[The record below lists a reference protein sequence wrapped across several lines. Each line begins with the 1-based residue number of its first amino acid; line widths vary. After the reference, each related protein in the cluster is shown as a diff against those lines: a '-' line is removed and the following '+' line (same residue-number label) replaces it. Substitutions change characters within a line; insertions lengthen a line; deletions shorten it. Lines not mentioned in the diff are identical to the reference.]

1 MRARVLAAAILV
13 ALPLAV
19 QARHDEQGRGQG
31 SGGAADALNFR
42 ASAPVDFTGY
52 WVSMITDDW
61 RYRMLTP
68 PKGNVDYL
76 PVTPEAR
83 RMAEQW
89 DPVRDEAAGE
99 QCRGYGAVG
108 VMRLPGR
115 LHITW
120 EGDTVLKLETDAG
133 TQTRRFV
140 FGTTEP
146 AAAPTW
152 QGTSEARWVRP
163 INRAAGTANLAQGE
177 LRVRTTNMRPGYIRK
192 NGIPYSAN
200 AVLTENYVRL
210 VDDDRTEYLALTQM
224 VEDAIYL
231 AQPVIRTML
240 FRKQQDAS
248 GWNPTSC
255 SAR

>member
-1 MRARVLAAAILV
+1 MRAGLLAAAVLV
-13 ALPLAV
+13 VLPALPA
-19 QARHDEQGRGQG
+19 QADRGQEAGRG
-31 SGGAADALNFR
+31 STSSNFR
-42 ASAPVDFTGY
+42 TSAPVDLTGY
-52 WVSMITDDW
+52 WVSLVTDDW

-83 RMAEQW
+83 RVAEQW
-89 DPVRDEAAGE
+89 DPAGDEAAGE

-120 EGDTVLKLETDAG
+120 ESDTVLRLETDAG

-140 FGTTEP
+140 FGAAEP
-146 AAAPTW
+146 AAGAPTW
-152 QGTSEARWVRP
+152 QGTSEARWVLP
-163 INRAAGTANLAQGE
+163 INRAASASNPPQGE
-177 LRVRTTNMRPGYIRK
+177 LRVRTTHMRLGYIRK
-192 NGIPYSAN
+192 NGVPYSAD

-210 VDDDRTEYLALTQM
+210 VDDDGTAYLALTQM
-224 VEDAIYL
+224 VEDRVYL

-240 FRKQQDAS
+240 FRKEADGS
-248 GWNPTSC
+248 GWNPTPC
-255 SAR
+255 AAR